1 MVAALDIPWRPSP
14 LRARSARVALAV
26 SLLVH
31 AALIA
36 RIPIDFRD
44 ISRVVEPKTEPPLEV
59 RLAPR
64 LVVPPPP
71 PPAAPVPRARP
82 RIVPPP
88 VAPAPKPAPP
98 RKAAA
103 PPPVPSPLA
112 LPRAPAGDFSSY
124 VAARQRERAPLEDV
138 AAKPAPAPRAEDADA
153 RAKRIVAGN
162 LASTRNLTFGFD
174 PSRSGGV
181 FQVTRMSLDYGEFL
195 FFGWNMDAGRQTQQ
209 LIEVRR
215 GDASDIR
222 LAMVRKMIE
231 IIRRHEPVEFVWESD
246 RLGRAVTLSSR
257 LRDSAG
263 LEDFMMQE
271 FFELKR

>member
-1 MVAALDIPWRPSP
+1 MEMVRDIPWRPSP
-14 LRARSARVALAV
+14 LRARSARVAFAV

-36 RIPIDFRD
+36 RIPIDLRD
-44 ISRVVEPKTEPPLEV
+44 ITRALEPKTEPPLEV
-59 RLAPR
+59 RLVPR

-71 PPAAPVPRARP
+71 APAAPAPRARP

-98 RKAAA
+98 RPAAA

-112 LPRAPAGDFSSY
+112 LPRAPAGDFSSH
-124 VAARQRERAPLEDV
+124 VAARQRERAPLEEP
-138 AAKPAPAPRAEDADA
+138 AAKPQPAEDADA
-153 RAKRIVAGN
+153 RAKRIIASN

-246 RLGRAVTLSSR
+246 RLGRAITLSSR
-257 LRDSAG
+257 LRDNAG

-271 FFELKR
+271 FFDLKR